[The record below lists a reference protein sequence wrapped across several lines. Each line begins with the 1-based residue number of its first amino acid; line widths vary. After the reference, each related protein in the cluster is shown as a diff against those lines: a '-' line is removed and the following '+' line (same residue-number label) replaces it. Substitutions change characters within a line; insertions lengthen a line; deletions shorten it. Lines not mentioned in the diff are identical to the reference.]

1 MSSSVNISESLL
13 RLILPKEI
21 FEYFEILS
29 VEERGKD
36 IVIELEEINNPPEEY
51 ASDSLTS
58 KGFYPWIEVNDFP
71 LRNRPLV
78 LRIKRRRWLNESTGK
93 TVSRDWQLVAEGT
106 RYTQG
111 FASFLKGLIG
121 YIPDKYV

>member
-1 MSSSVNISESLL
+1 MSSSSDISESLL
-13 RLILPKEI
+13 KLILPKEI

-29 VEERGKD
+29 VEEKGKD
-36 IVIELEEINNPPEEY
+36 IVIELEEINSPPEEY
-51 ASDSLTS
+51 LSERLTS
-58 KGFYPWIEVNDFP
+58 KGFFPTIEVNDFP
-71 LRNRPLV
+71 LRNRPLI

-93 TVSRDWQLVAEGT
+93 VVSRDWKLVAEGT

>member
-1 MSSSVNISESLL
+1 MSSTADISESLL
-13 RLILPKEI
+13 KLVLPKEI
-21 FEYFEILS
+21 FEYFMILS
-29 VEERGKD
+29 VEEKGKD
-36 IVIELEEINNPPEEY
+36 IVIELEEINSPPEEF
-51 ASDSLTS
+51 SSEVLTS
-58 KGFYPWIEVNDFP
+58 KGFYPCIEVNDFP

-93 TVSRDWQLVAEGT
+93 TVCRDWKLIAEGT

>member
-1 MSSSVNISESLL
+1 MSSSLNISESLL

-36 IVIELEEINNPPEEY
+36 IVIELEEINNPPKEY
-51 ASDSLTS
+51 VADSLTS
-58 KGFYPWIEVNDFP
+58 KGFYPCIEVNDFP

-78 LRIKRRRWLNESTGK
+78 LWIKRRRWLDESTGK
-93 TVSRDWQLVAEGT
+93 VVSRDWQLVAEGT

>member
-1 MSSSVNISESLL
+1 MSSSSDISESLL
-13 RLILPKEI
+13 KLILPKEI
-21 FEYFEILS
+21 FEYFIILS
-29 VEERGKD
+29 VEENGKD
-36 IVIELEEINNPPEEY
+36 IVIELEEINSPPEEFS
-51 ASDSLTS
+51 SDSLTS
-58 KGFYPWIEVNDFP
+58 KGFYPYIEVNDFP

-93 TVSRDWQLVAEGT
+93 TVSRDWKLVAEGT